1 MKLPKNDE
9 NKGWE
14 RNKDE
19 NDNLVNEH
27 THTQQTRL
35 HTSRERERVL
45 QSDDLRTRGMVKF
58 RILKF
63 PST

>member
-27 THTQQTRL
+27 THTHNKLDYT
-35 HTSRERERVL
+35 HWEREFYN
-45 QSDDLRTRGMVKF
+45 QT
-58 RILKF
+58 
-63 PST
+63 T